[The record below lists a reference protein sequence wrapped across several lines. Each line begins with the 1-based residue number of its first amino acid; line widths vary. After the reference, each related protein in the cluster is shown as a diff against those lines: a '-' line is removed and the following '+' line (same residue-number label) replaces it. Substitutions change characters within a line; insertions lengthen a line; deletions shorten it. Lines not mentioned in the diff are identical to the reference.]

1 MSNFNDAGASR
12 FSGSTHANRGLGATS
27 RGAGNATTIST
38 GVVTDVIPQKTGAI
52 HLVCQPS
59 NNSPTVNG
67 KVEVLLLLP
76 QAYENGGTMMSPR
89 VGDKIVWL
97 TAGAT
102 SYYLGSAPQE
112 TAKPSFLGETS
123 DDATADNTGGE
134 GMLVTGMRMPDQTL
148 NTEVN
153 ENGVKVSN
161 ARTVG
166 APGTNKPEV
175 PETNRLIDSKTS
187 RLRSLDDVKNAV
199 PEGGE
204 RSPDEPYSIPEEKML
219 RASLGFQR
227 VMRGVNEMRDP
238 AYKSAKGLGYSE
250 VSIKARKSR
259 LASNDESE
267 SSSD

>member
-1 MSNFNDAGASR
+1 MSNFNGAGASR

-38 GVVTDVIPQKTGAI
+38 GVVTDVVPQKTGAI

-112 TAKPSFLGETS
+112 SAKPSFVGETS
-123 DDATADNTGGE
+123 DDATFTVDAA
-134 GMLVTGMRMPDQTL
+134 PDAALLTKAAEL
-148 NTEVN
+148 RTEVF
-153 ENGVKVSN
+153 SPHLT
-161 ARTVG
+161 TVG
-166 APGTNKPEV
+166 SRYLQTRRYEDELKEAKVKIKDMAAKEETLVDLARVVEELQARLPG
-175 PETNRLIDSKTS
+175 
-187 RLRSLDDVKNAV
+187 A
-199 PEGGE
+199 G
-204 RSPDEPYSIPEEKML
+204 
-219 RASLGFQR
+219 A
-227 VMRGVNEMRDP
+227 RGAGKKIR
-238 AYKSAKGLGYSE
+238 Y
-250 VSIKARKSR
+250 VSVCVY
-259 LASNDESE
+259 
-267 SSSD
+267 